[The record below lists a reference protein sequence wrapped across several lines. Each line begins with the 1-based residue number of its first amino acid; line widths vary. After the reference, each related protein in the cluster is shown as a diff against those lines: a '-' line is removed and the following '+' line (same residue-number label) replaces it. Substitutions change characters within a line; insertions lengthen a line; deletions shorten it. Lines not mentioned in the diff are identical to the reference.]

1 MQSASGLVFDE
12 RYLDHVLEPGHPE
25 SPSRLRAIGR
35 KLAETGLR
43 DHFVPIAPVSDP
55 FPHIAAIHTPGHVE
69 SVRDI
74 PVTGSIAAL
83 AVAGALAA
91 VDAVCEGRV
100 ANAFCAVRPPG
111 HHAHNQGEE
120 EGFCFYN
127 NVAIAARYAQRKHG
141 CAKVLIIDWD
151 YHHGNATEDSFYADP
166 SVLFFSTH
174 KWRTYPGTGDPSRR
188 GSGDG
193 YGYTINVDLG
203 AGAEDR
209 DILKAWDEKLLPA
222 AEAFRPDLVLI
233 SAGFDSRKDDY
244 LGDFRIGDDA
254 FRRMT
259 RMARQ
264 LASIAGG
271 GKVVSLLEGGYNPQ
285 GLADGVAAHL
295 EELLAAPALPDAPK
309 PVAF

>member
-1 MQSASGLVFDE
+1 MQSTSGLVFDE
-12 RYLDHVLEPGHPE
+12 RYLDHIIETDHPE

-43 DHFVPIAPVSDP
+43 DHFVPIAPVADP
-55 FPHIAAIHTPGHVE
+55 FPHIAAIHTLDHIR
-69 SVRDI
+69 SVKDI
-74 PVTGSIAAL
+74 PVTGPIAAL

-91 VDAVCEGRV
+91 VDAVCEGRA

-151 YHHGNATEDSFYADP
+151 YHHGNATEESFYADP

-174 KWRTYPGTGDPSRR
+174 KWRAYPGTGNPSRQ
-188 GSGDG
+188 GSGEG
-193 YGYTINVDLG
+193 FGYTINVDLG
-203 AGAEDR
+203 SGADDR
-209 DILKAWDEKLLPA
+209 AILTAWDEKLLPA

-259 RMARQ
+259 RMACR

-271 GKVVSLLEGGYNPQ
+271 GKVVSLLEGGYNPE

-295 EELLAAPALPDAPK
+295 EELLAASAPADAPK
-309 PVAF
+309 PRAF